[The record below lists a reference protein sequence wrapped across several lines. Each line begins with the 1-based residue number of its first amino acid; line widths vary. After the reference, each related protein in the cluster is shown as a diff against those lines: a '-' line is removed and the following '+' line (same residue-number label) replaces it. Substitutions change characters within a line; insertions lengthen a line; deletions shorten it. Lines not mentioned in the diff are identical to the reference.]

1 MTFLILASYINKI
14 CAHQPFKILKSN
26 AQETNIN
33 ISDSSVSHAFYGEFK
48 SNDEKVIFNLNNFFD
63 NILKF
68 SILIPNQE
76 PENQL
81 LKKYLPE
88 ITLSKSNMNEESF
101 VANISTKFYEPYSQM
116 NLIRVIS
123 YQENL
128 LNDSVIVVKL
138 RSNDPLRY
146 VFTVGS
152 KEIFSSRY
160 ASGETE
166 YFNQSAQIK
175 WYIQPNTIKIIKP
188 STQTKDVTNQQLKNL
203 EDPKEPL
210 RISLTVS
217 VVVIFSII
225 SKILIQ
231 RKNWKRNGTN
241 RFNN

>member
-1 MTFLILASYINKI
+1 
-14 CAHQPFKILKSN
+14 
-26 AQETNIN
+26 
-33 ISDSSVSHAFYGEFK
+33 
-48 SNDEKVIFNLNNFFD
+48 
-63 NILKF
+63 LKF

-81 LKKYLPE
+81 LEKYLPK
-88 ITLSKSNMNEESF
+88 ITLSKSNMNEKSF

-128 LNDSVIVVKL
+128 LNDSVIVIKIQ
-138 RSNDPLRY
+138 SNGPLRY
-146 VFTVGS
+146 VFSVGS

-166 YFNQSAQIK
+166 YFNQSAQMK
-175 WYIQPNTIKIIKP
+175 WYIQPNTFKITEP
-188 STQTKDVTNQQLKNL
+188 STQTKDVPNQQIKNL
-203 EDPKEPL
+203 EDPKKPL
-210 RISLTVS
+210 CISLMIS
-217 VVVIFSII
+217 VIVIFSII
-225 SKILIQ
+225 SIILIQ